1 MIKPKKQIEM
11 KYIIPTCVTLLR
23 LIAAPIFYY
32 VFLNGSCVIA
42 FSIFIFAVLTDI
54 ADGKIARKLNA
65 TSTFGAF
72 LDVIIDF
79 VLIIMIFLAF
89 FKKQW
94 YGIFVFIPIAI
105 SFINFII
112 GSRLK
117 KPIYDPVGK
126 YMGAFVMTMI
136 GITLLIPYVVVRKTL
151 IYFLAIFFVIN
162 IISRTKYLRKQVRK
176 TYIKESLF

>member
-54 ADGKIARKLNA
+54 ADGKIARRLNA

-117 KPIYDPVGK
+117 KPIYDPLGK

-162 IISRTKYLRKQVRK
+162 IISRTKYLRKQARK